1 MFIQNNRIIEMKK
14 IDVLHTGTLNSIIGP
29 VQTIKRVIKNH
40 DYFIENGYDITV
52 ISSDDMA
59 TTMASKI
66 RGSESVVVKAMKRI
80 SHWLMNYS
88 WLYSYYRVRHLFKS
102 SYPILNYY
110 KSQKRIPDLI
120 VFHSLFDCYIY
131 LKHYR
136 IDGVKVS
143 CFTHSDGILFKML
156 LMEFPRLK
164 GGRIE
169 RKLMQIA
176 DYVMSNVDVKPC
188 IAKIEEKNLL
198 EGYPQLKGKTCL
210 VVNAIDD
217 FTDEQKEKIAQIK
230 SEIPNFKYRLVSLGS
245 VQRRKGQYTIVNAMN
260 NLDDAILKNMHLS
273 IVGTGPDVPVIEDY
287 LEKNPRLKNHVC
299 LLGAVKNTDV
309 YTKLAPANIMV
320 LMSENEGL
328 PISLIEGLRSGLA
341 LISTNVS
348 GIPEL
353 IDEGDNGFLLEP
365 SVEQL
370 TDLLKKI
377 GEYDWDAMGLK
388 SRKKFEEYY
397 TFTRMRSD
405 YVKMLDKAL
414 AQ

>member
-1 MFIQNNRIIEMKK
+1 MK
-14 IDVLHTGTLNSIIGP
+14 IVDVIYTGTLNSIIGP
-29 VQTIKRVIKNH
+29 VQTLKRIINNH
-40 DYFIENGYDITV
+40 DFFLEKGYDVTV
-52 ISSDDMA
+52 FSSDDMA
-59 TTMASKI
+59 TTVAAQI
-66 RGSESVVVKAMKRI
+66 RGSESKVVKKMKQV
-80 SHWLMNYS
+80 SHWLMRHS
-88 WLYSYYRVRHLFKS
+88 WLYSYYRVRHMFKS

-110 KSQKRIPDLI
+110 KSLSRKPDILM
-120 VFHSLFDCYIY
+120 FHSLFDCYIY
-131 LKHYR
+131 LKYYR
-136 IDGVKVS
+136 MEGIKVG
-143 CFTHSDGILFKML
+143 CFTHSDGLLFKMY
-156 LMEFPRLK
+156 LMSLPRLQ
-164 GGRIE
+164 GGRVE
-169 RKLMQIA
+169 KKLLQIA
-176 DYVMSNVDVKPC
+176 DYVMSNVDIKPC

-217 FTDEQKEKIAQIK
+217 FSDEQKERIVQIK
-230 SEIPNFKYRLVSLGS
+230 SEASIFKYRLVSLGS
-245 VQRRKGQYTIVNAMN
+245 VQRRKGQFSIVNAMN

-287 LEKNPRLKNHVC
+287 LEKNSRLKKHVT

-353 IDEGDNGFLLEP
+353 IDEGVNGFLLEP
-365 SVEQL
+365 SVDQL

-377 GEYDWDAMGLK
+377 GEYDWDAMGVK

>member
-1 MFIQNNRIIEMKK
+1 MK
-14 IDVLHTGTLNSIIGP
+14 IVDVIYTGTLNSIIGP
-29 VQTIKRVIKNH
+29 VQTLKRIINNH
-40 DYFIENGYDITV
+40 DFFLEKGYDVTV
-52 ISSDDMA
+52 FSSDDMA
-59 TTMASKI
+59 TTVAAQI
-66 RGSESVVVKAMKRI
+66 RGSESKVVKKMKQV
-80 SHWLMNYS
+80 SHWLMRHS
-88 WLYSYYRVRHLFKS
+88 WLYSYYRVRHMFKS

-110 KSQKRIPDLI
+110 KSLSRKPDILM
-120 VFHSLFDCYIY
+120 FHSLFDCYIY
-131 LKHYR
+131 LKYYR
-136 IDGVKVS
+136 MEGIKVG
-143 CFTHSDGILFKML
+143 CFTHSDGLLFKMY
-156 LMEFPRLK
+156 LMSLPRLQ
-164 GGRIE
+164 GGRVE
-169 RKLMQIA
+169 KKLLQIA
-176 DYVMSNVDVKPC
+176 DYVMSNVDIKPC

-217 FTDEQKEKIAQIK
+217 FSDEQKERIVQIK
-230 SEIPNFKYRLVSLGS
+230 SEASIFKYRLVSLGS
-245 VQRRKGQYTIVNAMN
+245 VQRRKGQFSIVNAMN

-287 LEKNPRLKNHVC
+287 MEKNSRLKKHVT

-353 IDEGDNGFLLEP
+353 IDEGVNGFLLEP
-365 SVEQL
+365 SVDQL

-377 GEYDWDAMGLK
+377 GEYDWDAMGVK

-405 YVKMLDKAL
+405 YVKMHDKAL

>member
-1 MFIQNNRIIEMKK
+1 MK
-14 IDVLHTGTLNSIIGP
+14 IVDVIYTGTLNSIIGP
-29 VQTIKRVIKNH
+29 VQTLKRIINNH
-40 DYFIENGYDITV
+40 DFFLEKGYDVTV
-52 ISSDDMA
+52 FSSDDMA
-59 TTMASKI
+59 TTVAAQI
-66 RGSESVVVKAMKRI
+66 RGSESKVVKKMKQV
-80 SHWLMNYS
+80 SHWLMRHS
-88 WLYSYYRVRHLFKS
+88 WLYSYYRVRHMFKS

-110 KSQKRIPDLI
+110 KSLSRKPDILM
-120 VFHSLFDCYIY
+120 FHSLFDCYIY
-131 LKHYR
+131 LKYYR
-136 IDGVKVS
+136 MEGIKVG
-143 CFTHSDGILFKML
+143 CFTHSDGLLFKMY
-156 LMEFPRLK
+156 LMSLPRLQ
-164 GGRIE
+164 GGRVE
-169 RKLMQIA
+169 KKLLQIA
-176 DYVMSNVDVKPC
+176 DYVMSNVDIKPC

-217 FTDEQKEKIAQIK
+217 FSDEQKERIVQIK
-230 SEIPNFKYRLVSLGS
+230 SEASIFKYRLVSLGS
-245 VQRRKGQYTIVNAMN
+245 VQRRKGQFSIVNAMN

-287 LEKNPRLKNHVC
+287 MEKNSRLKKHVT

-353 IDEGDNGFLLEP
+353 IDEGVNGFLLEP
-365 SVEQL
+365 SVDQL

-377 GEYDWDAMGLK
+377 GEYDWDAMGVK